1 MFDLPLRGAFQRR
14 TTLASHHRQLSVVV
28 RDVYLS
34 SSMLLFTYLFDES
47 TRYQTTKKPLYSGAS
62 IIAYSPHLAVYSAGI
77 STLPA
82 PMQQGCWVSSGRV
95 PPPLW
100 MRANL
105 IMSIEL

>member
-14 TTLASHHRQLSVVV
+14 TVLASHHRQLSVVV

-34 SSMLLFTYLFDES
+34 SSMLLFTFVRRKYKISDNKKNPLF
-47 TRYQTTKKPLYSGAS
+47 RGAS
-62 IIAYSPHLAVYSAGI
+62 IVAYSPHLAVYSAGI

-105 IMSIEL
+105 ILSIEL